1 MGRCSSFASSVG
13 LFFLLLAI
21 ILISGCNRKTMVVL
35 VPDLDGK
42 TGAVVVSNDAGT
54 VDLDTANQAT
64 TISGRQSAPKAP
76 EPMTKEE
83 IEAIFSRAL
92 AAQPKPP
99 VHFILYFI
107 SDSNEL
113 QPESL
118 ESLPAILQTIQER
131 DSVDISVIGHTDTVG
146 SDEHNYKLAR
156 GRAEAVANYLVGRGV
171 DQGHIRVSSHGERN
185 PLIPTGDNVSEPRNR
200 RVEVVV
206 R

>member
-1 MGRCSSFASSVG
+1 MGRCSSFTSSIG
-13 LFFLLLAI
+13 LPFLLLAI

-42 TGAVVVSNDAGT
+42 TGAVNVSNDAGA
-54 VDLDTANQAT
+54 VDIDTANQAT

-83 IEAIFSRAL
+83 IEAVFSRAL

-118 ESLPAILQTIQER
+118 ESLTAIFQTSQER
-131 DSVDISVIGHTDTVG
+131 GSVDISVIGHTDTIG
-146 SDEHNYKLAR
+146 SDEYNYKLAE
-156 GRAEAVANYLVGRGV
+156 GRAETVATYLVGRGV

-185 PLIPTGDNVSEPRNR
+185 PLIPTGDNVNEPRNR